1 MTNEQVK
8 AAARRLCECETS
20 VTSVF
25 MCCDNVTKNKMQEV
39 QSLFDK
45 SSHSFNSF
53 SIYIYVCV
61 CIYVYIYI
69 FMCVCVYIYI
79 ALKEG

>member
-45 SSHSFNSF
+45 FSHSFNSF
-53 SIYIYVCV
+53 NIYIYV
-61 CIYVYIYI
+61 CIYVYIYVHI
-69 FMCVCVYIYI
+69 YIYI
-79 ALKEG
+79 